1 MINQKL
7 AFIGGGNMANAIIGG
22 LLTADNLEKNFNVK
36 TTDDNNITV
45 TAPNTVLIL
54 AVKPQV
60 MKSVAEGIAKMV
72 QTHKPLIIT
81 IAAGI
86 TLPDLSRWLLK
97 DSIDNHPPSLIRC
110 MPNTPALVGQGATG
124 LYAEAGVTE
133 SQKNIA
139 FTILKSVSKST
150 YWVDKESLLDVVTG
164 VSEALEQAGI
174 DLGLPADVARGLAA
188 QTCLGAGSMLTTST
202 DSPAELRR
210 KVTSPN
216 GTTEAAVK
224 SLEAGGVR
232 ELFANAVKAATNRG
246 EELGRILGS
255 QFSLLF
261 YRIMNIPSKKGRYSP
276 EATATL
282 LKLYLQG
289 VDRPNRAQREQ
300 LGLEL
305 NKTPRNSSSIPHII
319 TNIHSTDSNHS
330 PSVSPSDNL
339 SSLDVSN
346 VNSPVTNTPL
356 MDSALPSNSTIS
368 PVKSEFNYPIIL
380 DTNLKSPTESN
391 IPINHSLSH
400 MSPSSTVSVLNSP
413 KLNSNLSSPKVKSN
427 LSSPSKLSQNTLNSP
442 SMSQEIQS
450 QTTLS
455 NSQPN
460 LSTHYI
466 SNSQQPQV
474 ASLSIPLRPNT
485 ASHFPVSLS
494 PVENI
499 PSPLSMLLY
508 PLIFLLD
515 TTRPQNFQFVPSS
528 IQVHTLPPNTQL
540 FHGHSHTQQNPN
552 IVQQSITLNQN
563 TTFNNI
569 TQSFNMNLNQNTNNF
584 RNPMTPPL
592 NYNVTPIQSFFV
604 PSGTYFNRSNL

>member
-1 MINQKL
+1 
-7 AFIGGGNMANAIIGG
+7 
-22 LLTADNLEKNFNVK
+22 
-36 TTDDNNITV
+36 
-45 TAPNTVLIL
+45 
-54 AVKPQV
+54 
-60 MKSVAEGIAKMV
+60 
-72 QTHKPLIIT
+72 
-81 IAAGI
+81 
-86 TLPDLSRWLLK
+86 
-97 DSIDNHPPSLIRC
+97 
-110 MPNTPALVGQGATG
+110 
-124 LYAEAGVTE
+124 
-133 SQKNIA
+133 
-139 FTILKSVSKST
+139 
-150 YWVDKESLLDVVTG
+150 
-164 VSEALEQAGI
+164 
-174 DLGLPADVARGLAA
+174 
-188 QTCLGAGSMLTTST
+188 
-202 DSPAELRR
+202 
-210 KVTSPN
+210 
-216 GTTEAAVK
+216 
-224 SLEAGGVR
+224 
-232 ELFANAVKAATNRG
+232 
-246 EELGRILGS
+246 
-255 QFSLLF
+255 
-261 YRIMNIPSKKGRYSP
+261 MNIPSKKGRYSP

-305 NKTPRNSSSIPHII
+305 NKTPRQIQIWFQNKRIKHKRNSSSIPHII

-356 MDSALPSNSTIS
+356 MDSALLPSNSTIS

-450 QTTLS
+450 QTTLN

-499 PSPLSMLLY
+499 PSPLN
-508 PLIFLLD
+508 

-540 FHGHSHTQQNPN
+540 FHGHSQTQQNPN

-604 PSGTYFNRSNL
+604 PSGTYSNHSNL

>member
-1 MINQKL
+1 
-7 AFIGGGNMANAIIGG
+7 
-22 LLTADNLEKNFNVK
+22 
-36 TTDDNNITV
+36 
-45 TAPNTVLIL
+45 
-54 AVKPQV
+54 
-60 MKSVAEGIAKMV
+60 
-72 QTHKPLIIT
+72 
-81 IAAGI
+81 
-86 TLPDLSRWLLK
+86 
-97 DSIDNHPPSLIRC
+97 
-110 MPNTPALVGQGATG
+110 
-124 LYAEAGVTE
+124 
-133 SQKNIA
+133 
-139 FTILKSVSKST
+139 
-150 YWVDKESLLDVVTG
+150 
-164 VSEALEQAGI
+164 
-174 DLGLPADVARGLAA
+174 
-188 QTCLGAGSMLTTST
+188 
-202 DSPAELRR
+202 
-210 KVTSPN
+210 
-216 GTTEAAVK
+216 
-224 SLEAGGVR
+224 
-232 ELFANAVKAATNRG
+232 
-246 EELGRILGS
+246 
-255 QFSLLF
+255 
-261 YRIMNIPSKKGRYSP
+261 MNIPSKKGRYSP

-356 MDSALPSNSTIS
+356 MDSALLPSNSTIS

-380 DTNLKSPTESN
+380 DTNLKSPAESN

-450 QTTLS
+450 QTTLN

-604 PSGTYFNRSNL
+604 PSVNNSFNFGAPSPEPSPDITRIFNSTSQTQSNSRYSIPNRPDLQPQKYLYRPTHNLQLSNIQGSSKTTPFPSPMSNTISPNNSANNSPSLPTQQTNPLLNQWDMNWGHSQ